1 MKLSALE
8 LCAGA
13 GGASLGLEAAGF
25 TPAVLVDNDWHACAT
40 LRVNRPT
47 WNTVQADVRAFD
59 VSQWSGVDLVSG
71 GLPCPPY
78 SVAGQQLGADDERDL
93 FPAML
98 RIVKQAKPRAVL
110 IENVRGLLA
119 NRFNHVRAG
128 IDAELSRMGFATY
141 WTLLNAVHFGT
152 PQKRSRTFLIALKR
166 GATRELR
173 WPFPRPDE
181 SLSVGAAIG
190 DLMAENGWRKAPE
203 WAIAA
208 NRPAPTIVGGSKK
221 HGGPDLGPTRARREW
236 AEMGVDGLGVANQA
250 PAEDFEGRPRLT
262 ARMIAR
268 IQGFADDWTFYGSKT
283 QQCRQIGNALPPP
296 LARVVAAT
304 VAECL
309 R

>member
-25 TPAVLVDNDWHACAT
+25 APAVLVDNDWHACAT

-47 WNTVQADVRAFD
+47 WNTIQADVRSFD

-78 SVAGQQLGADDERDL
+78 SVAGQQHGADDERDL

-98 RIVKQAKPRAVL
+98 RIVEQAKPRAVL

-119 NRFNHVRAG
+119 NRFNHIRVG
-128 IDAELSRMGFATY
+128 IDADLNSMGFATY

-152 PQKRSRTFLIALKR
+152 PQKRSRTFLIALKK
-166 GATRELR
+166 GATRELL
-173 WPFPRPDE
+173 WPFPQPDGA
-181 SLSVGAAIG
+181 LSVGSAIG
-190 DLMAENGWRKAPE
+190 DLMAENGWRRANV
-203 WAIAA
+203 WAASA
-208 NRPAPTIVGGSKK
+208 DRPAPTIVGGSKK

-236 AEMGVDGLGVANQA
+236 AEMGVDGLGVANEA

-268 IQGFADDWTFYGSKT
+268 LQGFADDWEFFGSKT

-296 LARVVAAT
+296 LARVVAAS